1 MEQKF
6 KKRFIELPD
15 VEKFMG
21 NQKQGI
27 FDEYTLIKTEL
38 QINGMLSMPKAEKI
52 KGRNLFAIR
61 VMQAGNVR
69 IFYTYGKD
77 DIIWGIHAYTKK
89 TQQIPEHELKYAGKM
104 VKILKQK
111 GWV

>member
-15 VEKFMG
+15 VEKFME

-89 TQQIPEHELKYAGKM
+89 TQQIPEHELKYAGKV

>member
-27 FDEYTLIKTEL
+27 FDEYTLM
-38 QINGMLSMPKAEKI
+38 NY
-52 KGRNLFAIR
+52 R
-61 VMQAGNVR
+61 
-69 IFYTYGKD
+69 
-77 DIIWGIHAYTKK
+77 
-89 TQQIPEHELKYAGKM
+89 
-104 VKILKQK
+104 
-111 GWV
+111 